1 MTLTFLSSRALRWAS
16 FVLLGIFA
24 TVISAA
30 APQNQKKPE
39 ALKPVGYVNDYAN
52 VLNSTTKFQLT
63 SLCTEV
69 DEKAHA
75 QITVVTI
82 KSLDGQPIEQYTVDL
97 ATRWGVG
104 PKQSARGVMILLAID
119 DRRYWTAIGY
129 GLEAILPDG
138 KTGSIGREAVPFL
151 REGNYDGAVLLMTQR
166 VADVIA
172 HDRGVVLT
180 VGTTVPAPRDTHGR
194 HNGPPIS
201 LIVFLIF
208 LAFSVFSSI
217 RRAAQGGSGRY
228 RRGGGW
234 WMGPMMGG
242 GGSWG
247 GGFGGGG
254 GGGGGGFGGF
264 GGGSFGGGGAGG
276 SW

>member
-1 MTLTFLSSRALRWAS
+1 MTHTFRPSRALRLAS

-24 TVISAA
+24 AA
-30 APQNQKKPE
+30 ASAVPQTQKKPE
-39 ALKPVGYVNDYAN
+39 ALKPEGYVNDYAN

-82 KSLDGQPIEQYTVDL
+82 KSLDSQPIEQYTVDL

-138 KTGSIGREAVPFL
+138 KTGSIGREAIPYL
-151 REGNYDGAVLLMTQR
+151 REGNYDAAVLLMTQR

-180 VGTTVPAPRDTHGR
+180 VGTTVPRPRDTHR
-194 HNGPPIS
+194 QRNGLPIVPI
-201 LIVFLIF
+201 LFLLF
-208 LAFSVFSSI
+208 LVFSVFRSM
-217 RRAAQGGSGRY
+217 RRDTRRGVGGY
-228 RRGGGW
+228 RRGSGW
-234 WMGPMMGG
+234 GIGPMIG